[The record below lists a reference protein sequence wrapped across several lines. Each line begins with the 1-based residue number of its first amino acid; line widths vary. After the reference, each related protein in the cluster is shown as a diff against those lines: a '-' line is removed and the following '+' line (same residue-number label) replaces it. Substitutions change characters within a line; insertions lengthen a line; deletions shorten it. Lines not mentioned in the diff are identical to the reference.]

1 MSHPAAAISL
11 AFLISTTL
19 LVAPLAAQ
27 EPLVTDRPDF
37 TESAVSVVPGRVQ
50 LEAGWTM
57 ETADEVDVHTLGEVL
72 FRIGVLPRTEFRVG
86 LNSFVT
92 VDAPGG
98 DSSGLDDVSIGAKF
112 ELLEGRASRP
122 QTAVLIGTTV
132 PTGDGEVA
140 AEEWQPEAILA
151 LEWDLS
157 HRVGLGVNGGW
168 TYAGTDD
175 DRFHEGKASAAVG
188 VGLTERVG
196 AFFEAFGFVSEEED
210 PAFFDAGL
218 TYLVSDDFQLDGRVG
233 VGLDDDASDWFV
245 GLGISQRW

>member
-1 MSHPAAAISL
+1 MSNSATAITL
-11 AFLISTTL
+11 ACLVSTAL
-19 LVAPLAAQ
+19 LVTPLAAQ

-50 LEAGWTM
+50 LEAGWTF

-72 FRIGVLPRTEFRVG
+72 FRIGVLPRTELRLG
-86 LNSFVT
+86 LESFVM

-98 DSSGLDDVSIGAKF
+98 DPSGLDDISIGAKF

-122 QTAVLIGTTV
+122 GTALLIGTTV
-132 PTGDGEVA
+132 PTGDSEVA

-157 HRVGLGVNGGW
+157 ERVGLGLNGGW

-175 DRFHEGKASAAVG
+175 DRFHEGKASAALG
-188 VGLTERVG
+188 VGLSERVG
-196 AFFEAFGFVSEEED
+196 AFFEAFGFFSEKDD
-210 PAFFDAGL
+210 PAFFDGGL
-218 TYLVSDDFQLDGRVG
+218 TFLGSDDFQLDGRVG
-233 VGLDDDASDWFV
+233 VGLDDASDWFA
-245 GLGISQRW
+245 GLGVSRRW